1 MFNKLF
7 NKNTNSS
14 NEPEKKSGLAMIPLT
29 DLNEIENI
37 KESSKTESI
46 LIFKHSTRCGISS
59 MVLRQFQG
67 ILNNED
73 KKLKVYLLDLLNY
86 RDISN
91 ELATEFQVMHQSPQ
105 LLIIKN
111 GVAVH
116 YASHYDILET
126 DFSRFH

>member
-91 ELATEFQVMHQSPQ
+91 ELASEFQVMHQSPQ

>member
-29 DLNEIENI
+29 EVNEIENI
-37 KESSKTESI
+37 KELSKTESI

-73 KKLKVYLLDLLNY
+73 KTSFFRTIAFD
-86 RDISN
+86 
-91 ELATEFQVMHQSPQ
+91 F
-105 LLIIKN
+105 KN
-111 GVAVH
+111 
-116 YASHYDILET
+116 SE
-126 DFSRFH
+126 